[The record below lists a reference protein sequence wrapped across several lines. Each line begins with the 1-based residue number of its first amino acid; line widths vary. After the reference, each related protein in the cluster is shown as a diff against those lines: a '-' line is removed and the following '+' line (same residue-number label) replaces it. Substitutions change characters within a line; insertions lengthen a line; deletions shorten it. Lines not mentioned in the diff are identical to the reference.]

1 MPRKNNE
8 KMVIISV
15 HVPPAWVEA
24 MDRLVAAGYAANR
37 SELIRM
43 AIMELLAK
51 TGVLKNKIEPIQIDT
66 TTNQREVSL
75 DDLSSDDFILDA
87 R

>member
-1 MPRKNNE
+1 
-8 KMVIISV
+8 
-15 HVPPAWVEA
+15 

-51 TGVLKNKIEPIQIDT
+51 TGVLKNKIEPIQIDA